1 VKSENRKPKSEAR
14 SGHLD
19 NTSRFG
25 IRVSSFGFLSGFGL
39 RVSGFAR
46 SLAALVALL
55 VALSTADAQ
64 KTPRI
69 GYVYPA
75 GGRQG
80 VTSQVV
86 VGGQYLDGV
95 TNAFV
100 SGPGVRAV
108 VIEFNKPMNRGL
120 FNQLRDQMKELQD
133 RKQAAFRDERRG
145 VKDSTNVWNA
155 ADEKTITEL
164 REKMLKNPPN
174 RNATPAIVE
183 VATLKVTFAADAEP
197 GDREIRLATPA
208 GLSNPLKFCVGQLP
222 EFSDPP
228 AKAPNPDVDR
238 FRERFGRQPDS
249 TAAKTEPRITLPAII
264 NGQIMPGGVNR
275 YRFTA
280 RKGRQLVIAAS
291 ARELIPYLADA
302 VPGWFQATLALYDAK
317 GNELAYDDDF
327 RFHPDPVL
335 HYEIPKDG
343 EYVLEIKDA
352 IYRGREDFVYRISVG
367 ELPFVT
373 SIFPLGGPDSSP
385 TTVELKGWN
394 LPATSLKVEARDSGP
409 SIQPISIS
417 KDGRVSNH
425 LPFAVDTLP
434 ECLEKEPNNTPSTA
448 QHVALP
454 IIVNGRMG
462 QPGDADVFRFEGRA
476 GDRIVAEV
484 YARRLDSP
492 MDSALK
498 LTDAKGQQL
507 AFNDDYEDKAS
518 GLNTHHADSY
528 ITATLPANGSYYVH
542 LSDVQR
548 QGGAAYGYRL
558 RISAPRPDF
567 ELRVVP
573 SSLSARPGSTA
584 TLTVYGLR
592 KDGFT
597 NDIIIFLSNAPDGFK
612 LSTGKIS
619 GTNDQV
625 RLTLTV
631 PFMPQKE
638 PVSLGLAGR
647 AIIEGDAVIRA
658 AVPAEDMMQAF
669 AYRHLVPSES
679 LEVAVVGRARF
690 GGPFKNADRKPEK
703 PAPTNPRKSK

>member
-1 VKSENRKPKSEAR
+1 VKSEIRNPKSEAQ
-14 SGHLD
+14 SGHFD
-19 NTSRFG
+19 NPSRFG
-25 IRVSSFGFLSGFGL
+25 IRISSFGFLSRFGF

-46 SLAALVALL
+46 GLAALGVLL

-64 KTPRI
+64 RTPRI

-100 SGPGVRAV
+100 SGPGVKAV
-108 VIEFNKPMNRGL
+108 VIEFNKPINQGL

-133 RKQAAFRDERRG
+133 RKQAAFRGERRG
-145 VKDSTNVWNA
+145 VKGSTNVWTA
-155 ADEKTITEL
+155 ADEKAIAEL

-174 RNATPAIVE
+174 RNATQAIVE
-183 VATLKVTFAADAEP
+183 VATLKVTVAADAEP
-197 GDREIRLATPA
+197 GEHEIRLATPA

-228 AKAPNPDVDR
+228 AKSPNPDADR
-238 FRERFGRQPDS
+238 FRERFSRRPDS
-249 TAAKTEPRITLPAII
+249 TTAKTEPRVTLPATI
-264 NGQIMPGGVNR
+264 NGQIMPGEVD
-275 YRFTA
+275 RFRFAA
-280 RKGRQLVIAAS
+280 RKGQQLVIAAS

-317 GNELAYDDDF
+317 GRELAYDDDY

-335 HYEIPKDG
+335 HYAIPQDG

-352 IYRGREDFVYRISVG
+352 IYRGREDFVYRISMG

-373 SIFPLGGPDSSP
+373 SIFPLGGPDGSP

-394 LPATSLKVEARDSGP
+394 LPETNLTVEAKNSG
-409 SIQPISIS
+409 SAIQTISIS

-434 ECLEKEPNNTPSTA
+434 ECLDKESNNTPSTA
-448 QHVALP
+448 QKVTLP
-454 IIVNGRMG
+454 VIVNGRLD

-507 AFNDDYEDKAS
+507 AFNDDHEDKAS

-528 ITATLPANGSYYVH
+528 LTATLPADGSYYVH
-542 LSDVQR
+542 LSDTQR
-548 QGGAAYGYRL
+548 QGGTAYGYRL
-558 RISAPRPDF
+558 RISPPRPDF

-573 SSLSARPGSTA
+573 SSLSARSGSTA
-584 TLTVYGLR
+584 TLTAYALR

-597 NDIIIFLSNAPDGFK
+597 NDIIVFLNDAPDGFK
-612 LSTGKIS
+612 LGSGKIS

-631 PFMPQKE
+631 PFTPQKE

-647 AIIEGDAVIRA
+647 AIIEGDTVIHA

-669 AYRHLVPSES
+669 AYRHLVPSEK
-679 LEVAVVGRARF
+679 LEVTVVGRGRF
-690 GGPFKNADRKPEK
+690 AGPFRNADFKAEK
-703 PAPTNPRKSK
+703 SSPTKPRKSK